1 MREEGLMNFGN
12 IFKIWKKDLK
22 SYFYT
27 PMAYVFIGAFSFVV
41 GIMFFLF
48 LRAYLFYERQQAMM
62 GGESITIDRFA
73 EALYGNVNT
82 LLLFVIPFFTM
93 GLFTDEVK
101 KNTLVLLLTS
111 PIRTIEIV
119 LGKFFSALTIVGL
132 MLAITLVFPVFLTLY
147 SHGGWRFGPDPGV
160 VASTY
165 LGLLLISSLYIS
177 VGLFWSSVANSALTA
192 VMLTFANLFGF
203 WLVSFAAQS
212 TDGSLK
218 AILSHVAVM
227 EQFTGLMQGTIDL
240 KSLVFFA
247 SGIFLGLFLTQKSVE
262 SYSWRS

>member
-1 MREEGLMNFGN
+1 MNFGN

-48 LRAYLFYERQQAMM
+48 LRAYLYYERQQAMM

-111 PIRTIEIV
+111 PIRNIEIV

-132 MLAITLVFPVFLTLY
+132 MLAITLVFPIFLTLY
-147 SHGGWRFGPDPGV
+147 SHGGWHFGPDPGV

-165 LGLLLISSLYIS
+165 LGLILISSLYIS

-212 TDGSLK
+212 TDGILK
-218 AILSHVAVM
+218 PILSHIAVM

-240 KSLVFFA
+240 KALVFFA

>member
-1 MREEGLMNFGN
+1 MNFGN

-27 PMAYVFIGAFSFVV
+27 PMAYVFIGGFSFVV

-48 LRAYLFYERQQAMM
+48 LRAYVFYERQQAMM
-62 GGESITIDRFA
+62 GGGESITIDRLA
-73 EALYGNVNT
+73 EALYGNVNM

-93 GLFTDEVK
+93 GLFTDEIK

-119 LGKFFSALTIVGL
+119 LGKFLSALTVVGL
-132 MLAITLVFPVFLTLY
+132 MLALTLIFPIFLSFY

-165 LGLLLISSLYIS
+165 LGLILISSLYIS
-177 VGLFWSSVANSALTA
+177 VGLFWSSISNSALTA
-192 VMLTFANLFGF
+192 VMLTFANLFSF
-203 WLVSFAAQS
+203 WLISFAAQS
-212 TDGSLK
+212 TDGTFK
-218 AILSHVAVM
+218 TILSHMAVM

-247 SGIFLGLFLTQKSVE
+247 SGIFLALFLTQKSVE